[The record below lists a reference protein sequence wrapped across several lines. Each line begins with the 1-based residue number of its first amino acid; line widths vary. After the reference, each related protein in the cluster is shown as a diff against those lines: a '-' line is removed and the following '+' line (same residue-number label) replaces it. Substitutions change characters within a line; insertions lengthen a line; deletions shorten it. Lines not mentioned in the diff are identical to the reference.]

1 MGGEDWGRRTEAVEL
16 RVALEE
22 GEAGN
27 RHADRN
33 RRNPYRTC
41 RVHWHSQNRHPR
53 KSRWRLSH
61 TTFRKC
67 QGVWAGEGVEEDGD
81 WEEATRVVVVPE
93 AVETGAENMEDAEVR
108 VEVPTVGEV
117 WEVVEV
123 AEEDQ
128 EADGMEVR
136 VEEEDA
142 EEGVAAWGEGEREE
156 AVPAWHPCT

>member
-1 MGGEDWGRRTEAVEL
+1 M
-16 RVALEE
+16 
-22 GEAGN
+22 
-27 RHADRN
+27 
-33 RRNPYRTC
+33 
-41 RVHWHSQNRHPR
+41 
-53 KSRWRLSH
+53 
-61 TTFRKC
+61 
-67 QGVWAGEGVEEDGD
+67 
-81 WEEATRVVVVPE
+81 VVVPE

-108 VEVPTVGEV
+108 VEVPTVGGV

-128 EADGMEVR
+128 EADGMEVW

>member
-1 MGGEDWGRRTEAVEL
+1 M
-16 RVALEE
+16 
-22 GEAGN
+22 
-27 RHADRN
+27 
-33 RRNPYRTC
+33 
-41 RVHWHSQNRHPR
+41 
-53 KSRWRLSH
+53 
-61 TTFRKC
+61 
-67 QGVWAGEGVEEDGD
+67 EEDGD